1 MLKHL
6 GLLVVIA
13 GSMAIIG
20 CSDMGNPIRP
30 KAEALLSSAALDF
43 GVVAVTGVSTRTL
56 TVRNSGT
63 ATLSGNAAVSCNGYQ
78 LIEGGGAFS
87 IAPGASRAFVV
98 RFSPSAVGSFPCTL
112 DLGPNAPSVPITGAG
127 AVQVPGALS
136 FIAPDSLDFGTAMV
150 GQVKT
155 GAFQVFS
162 IGTAPLLVNV
172 VATSADYSIV
182 SGGGLAEIPVGGFI
196 NVLVAFSPQGGL
208 NRPGEVSV
216 GPGLPDVVVKGF
228 GTTVSYRNDIR
239 AIFNARCDQA
249 CHTHIFRDPATGY
262 SNLINTG
269 YVIPFDPDNSYL
281 YIRIITGQMPQGG
294 PPLSQPDQNKFRSWI
309 LEGALNN

>member
-1 MLKHL
+1 MLRHP

-98 RFSPSAVGSFPCTL
+98 RFSPSVVGSFPCTL
-112 DLGPNAPSVPITGAG
+112 ELGPNAPSVPITGAG

-155 GAFQVFS
+155 GAVVPHVPHAVFCEAVPDLRRYPLVDAAGIS
-162 IGTAPLLVNV
+162 QRRLPTFFRHLHGKEPELHGPTA
-172 VATSADYSIV
+172 
-182 SGGGLAEIPVGGFI
+182 
-196 NVLVAFSPQGGL
+196 
-208 NRPGEVSV
+208 
-216 GPGLPDVVVKGF
+216 
-228 GTTVSYRNDIR
+228 
-239 AIFNARCDQA
+239 
-249 CHTHIFRDPATGY
+249 
-262 SNLINTG
+262 
-269 YVIPFDPDNSYL
+269 
-281 YIRIITGQMPQGG
+281 
-294 PPLSQPDQNKFRSWI
+294 
-309 LEGALNN
+309 